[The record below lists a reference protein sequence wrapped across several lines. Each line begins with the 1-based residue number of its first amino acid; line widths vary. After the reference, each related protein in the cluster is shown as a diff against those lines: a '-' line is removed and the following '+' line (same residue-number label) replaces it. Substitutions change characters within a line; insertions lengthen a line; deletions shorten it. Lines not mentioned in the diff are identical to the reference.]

1 MITTTMNI
9 GIKLRL
15 LRGNMSQGELARRS
29 SVDKA
34 IISKIEAGK
43 MAGSVSCHQRL
54 AQAFGLRLS
63 EFYSYMEKH
72 EGSPVEVHP
81 GDKKDST
88 YGNFLEIITSIPLSK
103 RMLPVLMTLKKNESR
118 FLEETMKKVEW
129 FIMLLEGDVEV
140 EVEGKTY
147 RLTHPAGAN
156 KGDSLYSMSSRKH
169 IIKNIGSGAAKLL
182 CVSSPPVL

>member
-1 MITTTMNI
+1 MTTMNI

-15 LRGNMSQGELARRS
+15 LRGNITQGELARRS
-29 SVDKA
+29 GVDKA

-43 MAGSVSCHQRL
+43 MAGSVSCHQNL
-54 AQAFGLRLS
+54 AQAFGLKLS

-72 EGSPVEVHP
+72 ESVPVELHQ
-81 GDKKDST
+81 GDKKDTT

-103 RMLPVLMTLKKNESR
+103 RMLPVLMTLKKNEVR

-129 FIMLLEGDVEV
+129 FIMLLEGEV
-140 EVEGKTY
+140 QVDIEGKVY
-147 RLTHPAGAN
+147 KLARREGAN
-156 KGDSLYSMSSRKH
+156 KGDSIYSMSSKKH
-169 IIKNIGSGAAKLL
+169 VLRNIGAGAAKLL